1 VPAWRPIG
9 RINGRRGRRRYVV
22 GSATEDLMF
31 VRIALIAA
39 ALSLIGQQGCG
50 QQILSQ
56 ALDILFT
63 ILGTIVI
70 DLVTQWI
77 SGLFPTTS

>member
-1 VPAWRPIG
+1 
-9 RINGRRGRRRYVV
+9 
-22 GSATEDLMF
+22 MF
-31 VRIALIAA
+31 VRIVLIAA

>member
-1 VPAWRPIG
+1 
-9 RINGRRGRRRYVV
+9 
-22 GSATEDLMF
+22 MF